1 MAIQVTATVVDGA
14 LKVDHPVNLPDN
26 SIVRLT
32 VEPVSIP
39 SVSPEERE
47 AAWDRFLKLIEERPI
62 NSGGHRFTRD
72 ELHERR

>member
-14 LKVDHPVNLPDN
+14 LKVDHPLNLPDN

-32 VEPVSIP
+32 VEPVSVP
-39 SVSPEERE
+39 SITPEEE
-47 AAWDRFLKLIEERPI
+47 EAWDRFPKIIEERPI
-62 NSGGHRFTRD
+62 NSGGCRFTRD